1 MERLEFIC
9 SLSNDK
15 NFGGETIKND
25 FILEYLNENRIKVR
39 VLDFEKY
46 KKNKILIFLK
56 CLLSIISP
64 FSDKILISKSSKSA
78 YKYLK
83 LCYYFN
89 IFNKE
94 IYYLVIGGTFDK
106 YLKSEF
112 EIKYYKKI
120 KKIYVESQ
128 KMRKILEE
136 MGLPQSEILLN
147 FKKFKLKYRKRINRN
162 KNRLRAVFF
171 SRISKEKGTD
181 MIFKM
186 IKKINEIEDSLN
198 VDFYGPIED
207 GYEEEFFKEINSI
220 KGISY
225 KGILDTRKE
234 ETFDILSLYDFMLFP
249 TCYFN
254 EGIPGTIIDAFI
266 SSLPIVSARWK
277 NFDEILSSDFSFEF
291 SMNNQ
296 NEFENII
303 LFIKNNQ
310 NILIEKRK
318 KSFEEAK
325 KYNVDFVLKKLIK
338 EIGLKDYLEGEK

>member
-1 MERLEFIC
+1 MKKLEFIC
-9 SLSNDK
+9 SLSDNK

-25 FILEYLNENRIKVR
+25 YILEYLNEKKIKVK

-46 KKNKILIFLK
+46 KKNKILIFIK
-56 CLLSIISP
+56 CLFSIISP
-64 FSDKILISKSSKSA
+64 FSDKILISKASKSA

-112 EIKYYKKI
+112 KIKYYKKI
-120 KKIYVESQ
+120 KKIYVESL
-128 KMRKILEE
+128 KMRKNLEE
-136 MGLPQSEILLN
+136 MGLFQSEILLN
-147 FKKFKLKYRKRINRN
+147 FKKFKLKYRKKQKSNS
-162 KNRLRAVFF
+162 LRAVFF

-186 IKKINEIEDSLN
+186 IKKVNKIENNLN

-207 GYEEEFFKEINSI
+207 GYEEEFFKEINRI
-220 KGISY
+220 KGLCY
-225 KGILDTRKE
+225 KGILDTKKE

-266 SSLPIVSARWK
+266 SSLPIVVARWK
-277 NFDEILSSDFSFEF
+277 NFDEILNSDFSFEF
-291 SMNNQ
+291 PMNDQ
-296 NEFENII
+296 EEFEKII
-303 LFIKNNQ
+303 FFIKKNPDT
-310 NILIEKRK
+310 LLKKRE

-325 KYNVDFVLKKLIK
+325 KYNIDFVLKKLVK
-338 EIGLKDYLEGEK
+338 EIVLEDYREGEK